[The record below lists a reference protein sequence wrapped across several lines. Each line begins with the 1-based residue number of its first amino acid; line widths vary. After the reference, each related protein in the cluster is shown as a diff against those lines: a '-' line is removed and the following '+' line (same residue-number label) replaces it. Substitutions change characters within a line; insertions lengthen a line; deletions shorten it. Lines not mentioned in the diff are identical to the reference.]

1 LHLAGLAVEIAQG
14 DELRSFILCLMSG
27 TSLGQLL
34 LMLRNLIA
42 QWSDLRVANCRA

>member
-27 TSLGQLL
+27 TSLGQL
-34 LMLRNLIA
+34 MLRNLIA